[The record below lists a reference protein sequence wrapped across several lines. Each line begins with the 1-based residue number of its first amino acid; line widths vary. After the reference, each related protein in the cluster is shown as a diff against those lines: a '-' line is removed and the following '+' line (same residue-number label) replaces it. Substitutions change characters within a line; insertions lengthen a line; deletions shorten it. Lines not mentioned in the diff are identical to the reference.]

1 MSATQPLLE
10 LRNVTKRFG
19 GLTAVDRINMTVDAG
34 QIVGIVG
41 PNGSGKTTTFSCVS
55 GFYKPEEGSVL
66 LNGVDVTG
74 KLPFEIARLGIA
86 RTFQIV
92 QSFEDM
98 TVLDNVA
105 LGALK
110 PESDGTSCS
119 LEQAKAQANEVLR
132 MVGLSEESNK
142 LSGSLGIPGRK
153 RLEIARAL
161 ASRPQ
166 ILLLDEVMAGLRPV
180 EVDQAVEMIQEIR
193 SQGITIVVVEHLMR
207 AVVALSEK
215 LYVIH
220 HGALLAEGYEAK
232 EVLSL
237 PEVVEAY
244 FGKATLDA

>member
-66 LNGVDVTG
+66 LNGIDVTG
-74 KLPFEIARLGIA
+74 KQPFEIARLGIA

-132 MVGLSEESNK
+132 MVGLAEESNK

-220 HGALLAEGYEAK
+220 HGALLAEGCEAK
-232 EVLSL
+232 EVLSR

>member
-193 SQGITIVVVEHLMR
+193 
-207 AVVALSEK
+207 
-215 LYVIH
+215 
-220 HGALLAEGYEAK
+220 
-232 EVLSL
+232 
-237 PEVVEAY
+237 
-244 FGKATLDA
+244 

>member
-1 MSATQPLLE
+1 MTAPLLE
-10 LRNVTKRFG
+10 LKNVTKRFR
-19 GLTAVDRINMTVDAG
+19 GLTAVDRVNMSVAAG

-41 PNGSGKTTTFSCVS
+41 PNGSGKTTTFACVS
-55 GFYKPEEGSVL
+55 GFHRPEDGQILFEGQDITGL
-66 LNGVDVTG
+66 L
-74 KLPFEIARLGIA
+74 PYQIARLGVS

-98 TVLDNVA
+98 TVLDNVV

-110 PESDGTSCS
+110 PDSQNHSIS
-119 LEQAKAQANEVLR
+119 LSEAKDRAMEVVE
-132 MVGLSEESNK
+132 MVGLGAEATK

-161 ASRPQ
+161 ATRPKL
-166 ILLLDEVMAGLRPV
+166 LLLDEVMAGLRPV
-180 EVDQAVEMIQEIR
+180 EVDQAVEIIQKIR
-193 SQGITIVVVEHLMR
+193 TQGVTIVVVEHLMR

-220 HGALLAEGYEAK
+220 HGAVLAEGNDPR
-232 EVLSL
+232 EVLGR

-244 FGKATLDA
+244 FGKATMDA

>member
-1 MSATQPLLE
+1 MATQPLLE
-10 LRNVTKRFG
+10 LKNVTKRFG
-19 GLTAVDRINMTVDAG
+19 GLTAVDRMNMTVDAG

-41 PNGSGKTTTFSCVS
+41 PNGSGKTTTFACVS

-66 LNGVDVTG
+66 FDGIDITG
-74 KLPFEIARLGIA
+74 KHPYEIARLGIA

-110 PESDGTSCS
+110 PQLDGSSCS
-119 LEQAKAQANEVLR
+119 LEEAKERAHEVLEI
-132 MVGLSEESNK
+132 VKLSADGNK
-142 LSGSLGIPGRK
+142 LSSALGIPGRK

-166 ILLLDEVMAGLRPV
+166 MLLLDEVMAGLRPV
-180 EVDQAVEMIQEIR
+180 EVDQAVDMILQIR
-193 SQGITIVVVEHLMR
+193 SQGVTIVVVEHLMR

-220 HGALLAEGYEAK
+220 HGALLAQGYEAK
-232 EVLSL
+232 EVLSR

>member
-232 EVLSL
+232 EVLSR

>member
-132 MVGLSEESNK
+132 MVGLAEESNK

-161 ASRPQ
+161 ASRPR

-232 EVLSL
+232 EVLSR

>member
-161 ASRPQ
+161 ASRPR

-232 EVLSL
+232 EVLSR

>member
-180 EVDQAVEMIQEIR
+180 EVDQAVEIIQEIR

-232 EVLSL
+232 EVLSR

>member
-34 QIVGIVG
+34 QILGIVG

-132 MVGLSEESNK
+132 MGGLSEESNK

-232 EVLSL
+232 EVLSR

>member
-66 LNGVDVTG
+66 LNGINVTG
-74 KLPFEIARLGIA
+74 KQPFEIARLGIA

-119 LEQAKAQANEVLR
+119 LEQAKAQANDVLR
-132 MVGLSEESNK
+132 MVGLAEESNK

-232 EVLSL
+232 EVLSR